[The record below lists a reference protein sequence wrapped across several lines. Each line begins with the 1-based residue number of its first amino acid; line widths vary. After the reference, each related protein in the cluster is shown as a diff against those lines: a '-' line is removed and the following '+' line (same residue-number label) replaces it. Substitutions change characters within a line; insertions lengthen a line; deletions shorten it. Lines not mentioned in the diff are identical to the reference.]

1 MSVSMSIQEIYE
13 RLKVDNERV
22 VSRITNFIKDF
33 VSKSKKDG
41 VVIGLSGGI
50 DSTVTAYLCVKA
62 LGNQNII
69 GLIMPEAN
77 VTPEEDIKDAI
88 TVATKLNIEYHVIDI
103 TNYVKSIEALIPN
116 ADQVSKGNIRAR
128 MRMIIL
134 YYYANVKNYLVVG
147 TGDKSELLLG
157 YFTKYGDGASDF
169 MPIADLYKTQ
179 VRELGK
185 YLGVPEQITLKKSS
199 PRLWA
204 GQMAETELGLS
215 YDIIDPIL
223 FALVDL
229 RLSTKVVA
237 ERLNVNENLVKSIY
251 SRVLSNEH
259 KRRGPMIIQIGSRGH
274 GIGFRIPFMS
284 GEFSD

>member
-1 MSVSMSIQEIYE
+1 MSVQGAYQQ
-13 RLKVDNERV
+13 LKIDSERV
-22 VSRITNFIKDF
+22 VSRITSFIKDF
-33 VSKSKKDG
+33 IIKSNRSG
-41 VVIGLSGGI
+41 IVIGLSGGI

-62 LGNQNII
+62 LGNKNVF

-77 VTPEEDIKDAI
+77 VTPEEDIKDALS
-88 TVATKLNIEYHVIDI
+88 VAKKLDIEYRIVDI
-103 TNYVKSIEALIPN
+103 TNYVKNIEALIPN
-116 ADQVSKGNIRAR
+116 SDQVSRGNIRAR
-128 MRMIIL
+128 IRMVIL

-147 TGDKSELLLG
+147 TGDKSEILLG

-185 YLGVPEQITLKKSS
+185 YLEVPENILLKKSS

-223 FALVDL
+223 YALVDL
-229 RLSTKVVA
+229 RLDARTVSEK
-237 ERLNVNENLVKSIY
+237 LNVSEDLVRSIY
-251 SRVLSNEH
+251 NRVLSNEH
-259 KRRGPMIIQIGSRGH
+259 KRRGPMIVQVGSRGY

-284 GEFSD
+284 GELLE